1 MPGFRIRSKF
11 RDLKCFEVGGGK
23 GVTHTELS
31 NGLKH
36 NGIQLPRQHLGYESI
51 FGVEQ
56 SQ

>member
-1 MPGFRIRSKF
+1 MPGFTIRSKF

-36 NGIQLPRQHLGYESI
+36 NGIQLLRQHLGYESI

-56 SQ
+56 S